1 MALIGKLHLM
11 LFRKIDITYEITD
24 DIKDVLQ
31 EKINAWNSLLSCD
44 GLWIETKTSKVKNK
58 KIASEQKIIF
68 QEKK

>member
-58 KIASEQKIIF
+58 KIAQNK
-68 QEKK
+68 